1 MSDRRPF
8 RTSWFFAGLFLC
20 GALLALS
27 PSWGQDISANQI
39 DELIT
44 KLRDSN
50 PNVRQRAAIE
60 LGRIGASD
68 ERVVPALIKALEDKD
83 GAARGQAAAGLGRI
97 GAADERVVPA
107 LIKALDNKDGNVRQ
121 LAADGLRK
129 IGVSDERD
137 VPAPTRP

>member
-1 MSDRRPF
+1 MFDRRPC

-50 PNVRQRAAIE
+50 PNVRQRAA
-60 LGRIGASD
+60 R
-68 ERVVPALIKALEDKD
+68 
-83 GAARGQAAAGLGRI
+83 GLGRI

-129 IGVSDERD
+129 IGVSDERV
-137 VPAPTRP
+137 VPAPIPP

>member
-1 MSDRRPF
+1 MFDRRPC
-8 RTSWFFAGLFLC
+8 RTSCFFAGLFLC

-60 LGRIGASD
+60 LGRIGAAD
-68 ERVVPALIKALEDKD
+68 ERVLPALIKALDDKD
-83 GAARGQAAAGLGRI
+83 AIVRRQTARGLGRI

-107 LIKALDNKDGNVRQ
+107 LIKALDDKDGNVRQ

-129 IGVSDERD
+129 IGVSDERV
-137 VPAPTRP
+137 VPAPIPP

>member
-1 MSDRRPF
+1 LFDRRPC
-8 RTSWFFAGLFLC
+8 RTSCFFAGLFLC

-60 LGRIGASD
+60 LGRID
-68 ERVVPALIKALEDKD
+68 
-83 GAARGQAAAGLGRI
+83 
-97 GAADERVVPA
+97 AADERVVPA
-107 LIKALDNKDGNVRQ
+107 LIKALDDKDEGCAATA
-121 LAADGLRK
+121 LAFSSLLLTTAASTAARA
-129 IGVSDERD
+129 EARRWC
-137 VPAPTRP
+137 P